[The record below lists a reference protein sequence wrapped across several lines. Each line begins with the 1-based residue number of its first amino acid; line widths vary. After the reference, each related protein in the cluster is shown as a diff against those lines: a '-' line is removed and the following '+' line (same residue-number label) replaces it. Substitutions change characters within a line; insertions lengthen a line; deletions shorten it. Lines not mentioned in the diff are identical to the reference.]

1 MLPKTPSTW
10 VRRVSAV
17 SEGSLSSMLPRMPP
31 VSGRAAALP
40 PEERRE
46 ALVAATLPLV
56 LEHGTDVSTRLI
68 AEAAG
73 VAEGTIFRVFPSKD
87 DLVEAAIA
95 SAFDPSP
102 LVDALARV
110 DRTAP
115 LADRMVAAVQ
125 LMQERGRRIGH
136 LVHAFAAHRSLP
148 DRGRSWRMRAA
159 EARVVDALALLLE
172 PDRDQLRGLPQETG
186 RRLRLV
192 TLALSSPRLAEADPL
207 PAEEIVSMFLDG
219 LRGCPASAAP
229 TPAPSSIG
237 APSC

>member
-1 MLPKTPSTW
+1 MLPTTPSTW
-10 VRRVSAV
+10 GRRVPAV

-56 LEHGTDVSTRLI
+56 LEHGIDVSTRLI

-73 VAEGTIFRVFPSKD
+73 VAEGTIFRVFPTKD

-102 LVDALARV
+102 LVDALGRV

-115 LADRMVAAVQ
+115 LADRLPPAPPPPSRRGPRAARLAPAVQ
-125 LMQERGRRIGH
+125 LVQGRGRRIGP

-148 DRGRSWRMRAA
+148 DRERSWRMRAA

-172 PDRDQLRGLPQETG
+172 PDRDQLRCLPQET
-186 RRLRLV
+186 
-192 TLALSSPRLAEADPL
+192 
-207 PAEEIVSMFLDG
+207 
-219 LRGCPASAAP
+219 AP
-229 TPAPSSIG
+229 
-237 APSC
+237 

>member
-1 MLPKTPSTW
+1 ML
-10 VRRVSAV
+10 RRMA
-17 SEGSLSSMLPRMPP
+17 P

-46 ALVAATLPLV
+46 ALIAATLPLV

-68 AEAAG
+68 AESAG
-73 VAEGTIFRVFPSKD
+73 VAEGTIFRVFPTKG
-87 DLVEAAIA
+87 DLIEAAIA

-102 LVDALARV
+102 LVEALGRV

-115 LADRMVAAVQ
+115 LADRLVTAVQ
-125 LMQERGRRIGH
+125 LMQERARRIGH
-136 LVHAFAAHRSLP
+136 LVHACAAHRSLP
-148 DRGRSWRMRAA
+148 DRERSWRIRAA

-172 PDRDQLRGLPQETG
+172 PDRDQLRCPSQETG

-207 PAEEIVSMFLDG
+207 PAAEIVSMFLDG
-219 LRGCPASAAP
+219 LRVRPASAAP
-229 TPAPSSIG
+229 TAAPSRIG

>member
-1 MLPKTPSTW
+1 
-10 VRRVSAV
+10 
-17 SEGSLSSMLPRMPP
+17 MLPRMPP

-73 VAEGTIFRVFPSKD
+73 VAEGTIFRVFPTKD
-87 DLVEAAIA
+87 DLIEAAIA

-102 LVDALARV
+102 LVEALGRV

-115 LADRMVAAVQ
+115 LADRLLAAVQ

-136 LVHAFAAHRSLP
+136 LLHAFAAHRSLP
-148 DRGRSWRMRAA
+148 DRERSWRMRAA

-172 PDRDQLRGLPQETG
+172 PDRDQLRCLPQETG

-192 TLALSSPRLAEADPL
+192 TLALSSPRLVDTDPL
-207 PAEEIVSMFLDG
+207 SAQEIVSMFLDG
-219 LRGCPASAAP
+219 LRMRPATAGP
-229 TPAPSSIG
+229 IPATARSSIG
-237 APSC
+237 VPSC

>member
-1 MLPKTPSTW
+1 MAP
-10 VRRVSAV
+10 A
-17 SEGSLSSMLPRMPP
+17 
-31 VSGRAAALP
+31 SGRAAALP

-46 ALVAATLPLV
+46 ALIAATLPLV

-87 DLVEAAIA
+87 DLIEAVVA

-102 LVDALARV
+102 LVEALGRV

-115 LADRMVAAVQ
+115 LADRLVAAVR

-148 DRGRSWRMRAA
+148 GREQAWRIRAA
-159 EARVVDALALLLE
+159 EARVVDALALVLE
-172 PDRDQLRGLPQETG
+172 PDRDQLRCPPQEAG
-186 RRLRLV
+186 RRLRLI
-192 TLALSSPRLAEADPL
+192 TMALSSPRLVDTDPL
-207 PAEEIVSMFLDG
+207 PAQEIVSMLLDG
-219 LRGCPASAAP
+219 LRVRPAPAEP
-229 TPAPSSIG
+229 TSVPSSIG
-237 APSC
+237 VPSC